1 VSRQLEDQD
10 AVFAN
15 LERLQAAGARWWD
28 TPELARRVC
37 APRARGACAVRNWG
51 VEYLEF
57 GPNRSTHRKEVPA
70 AMAALCERARAELDA
85 LSKGRAIARSV
96 RFAVWVH
103 AEIVRIHPSSTATV
117 APAASS

>member
-1 VSRQLEDQD
+1 MRSAQ
-10 AVFAN
+10 
-15 LERLQAAGARWWD
+15 
-28 TPELARRVC
+28 
-37 APRARGACAVRNWG
+37 WG

-103 AEIVRIHPSSTATV
+103 AEIVRIHPFFDGNGRTSRFVMNILLEALGV
-117 APAASS
+117 GCVAVEAAPASIRRRWMRWSA